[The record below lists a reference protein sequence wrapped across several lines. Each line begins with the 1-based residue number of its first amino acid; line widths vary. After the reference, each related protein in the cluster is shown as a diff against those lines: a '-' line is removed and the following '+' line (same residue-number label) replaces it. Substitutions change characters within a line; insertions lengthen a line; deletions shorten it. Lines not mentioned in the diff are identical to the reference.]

1 MSFVASAMPVFGAG
15 LWWAIFGL
23 RSSVVSKMETTA
35 AGAQM
40 VNVSKV
46 DARFAARMPAAFIN
60 DTSLSV
66 FLLFLLLF
74 M

>member
-1 MSFVASAMPVFGAG
+1 
-15 LWWAIFGL
+15 
-23 RSSVVSKMETTA
+23 
-35 AGAQM
+35 M